1 MLPTFTF
8 VSIVDYSTAALR
20 SQLNDV
26 QEELETH
33 KNMLANE
40 TVARVDFEN
49 KLQTAREEIEFNKKV
64 HNEVSK
70 VQC

>member
-1 MLPTFTF
+1 ML
-8 VSIVDYSTAALR
+8 VYLSAAALR
-20 SQLNDV
+20 AQLIDV

-49 KLQTAREEIEFNKKV
+49 KLQSAREEIEFNKKI
-64 HNEVSK
+64 HCEVK
-70 VQC
+70 G